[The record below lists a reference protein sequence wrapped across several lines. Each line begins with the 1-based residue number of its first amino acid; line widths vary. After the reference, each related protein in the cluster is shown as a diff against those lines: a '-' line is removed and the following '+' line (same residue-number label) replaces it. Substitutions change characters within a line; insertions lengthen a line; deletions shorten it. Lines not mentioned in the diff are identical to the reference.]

1 MLLVFDIGNT
11 ETTAGLFDG
20 ARLAGTLRVGTAG
33 GRTADELTLLL
44 RQAFPGAPV
53 QAAAIASVEPSA
65 TPAAAEA
72 AARITGREPLL
83 VTAGLETGLE
93 IDYLDPLALGADRL
107 ANAVA
112 AFRLHGAPAIVVDLG
127 TATKFEVIVPERR
140 YRGGAIAPGVR
151 TAAAELLRR
160 GARLGAFELRAPGRA
175 VGRNTEECLQSGV
188 LLGAAGMVDSMVRRL
203 AAEEHIRPAV
213 IATGG
218 LAALIAPLSESIE
231 RVEPE
236 LTLQGIR
243 LLHELN
249 APRPAAAGSWAAAA
263 GASTSASRKP
273 RKTRSSRK

>member
-1 MLLVFDIGNT
+1 MLLVFDVGNT

-20 ARLAGTLRVGTAG
+20 GRLAGSFRLGTGG

-53 QAAAIASVEPSA
+53 HAAAIASVEPSA
-65 TPAAAEA
+65 TPAVAEA
-72 AARITGREPLL
+72 AARLAGREPLL
-83 VTAGLETGLE
+83 VTAGLETGLA

-127 TATKFEVIVPERR
+127 TATKFEVIAREGR

-160 GARLGAFELRAPGRA
+160 GARLGAFELHAPARA
-175 VGRNTEECLQSGV
+175 VGRSTEECLQSGV
-188 LLGAAGMVDSMVRRL
+188 LLGAAGMVDAMVRRL
-203 AAEEHIRPAV
+203 AAEERMRPAV

-218 LAALIAPLSESIE
+218 LAGLIAPLSETIQH
-231 RVEPE
+231 VNPE

-243 LLHELN
+243 ILHELN
-249 APRPAAAGSWAAAA
+249 APAETRPRAS
-263 GASTSASRKP
+263 GATSGRARKP
-273 RKTRSSRK
+273 KTRKK

>member
-1 MLLVFDIGNT
+1 MLLVFDVGNT
-11 ETTAGLFDG
+11 VTTAGLFDG
-20 ARLAGTLRVGTAG
+20 TRLAGTFRVGTAG
-33 GRTADELTLLL
+33 GRTADELVLLL
-44 RQAFPGAPV
+44 RQAFPGAV
-53 QAAAIASVEPSA
+53 VRAAAIASVEPSA
-65 TPAAAEA
+65 TPAVAEA

-107 ANAVA
+107 ANVVA

-127 TATKFEVIVPERR
+127 TATKFEVIVRERR

-160 GARLGAFELRAPGRA
+160 GARLGAFELRTPGRA

-203 AAEEHIRPAV
+203 AAEERIRPVAV
-213 IATGG
+213 ATGG
-218 LAALIAPLSESIE
+218 LAGLIAPLSQTIE
-231 RVEPE
+231 KVDPE

-243 LLHELN
+243 ILHELN
-249 APRPAAAGSWAAAA
+249 APA
-263 GASTSASRKP
+263 GAAVGTAGRAPRRP
-273 RKTRSSRK
+273 RKALSRRK